1 MGVWR
6 DWSSPK
12 RLWAAA
18 PVLMGSLLA
27 GCAGPSRIATPVA
40 RMAPQDSGPPV
51 LVRPLDVPSV
61 TVEKCA
67 NDGDFIPMVDPTPGN
82 NQRRALVS
90 RHVDCRSGE
99 SDLIE
104 LDAPLEG
111 SDSIRRDTD
120 PVMGSDRNVIK
131 GRKLRIAS
139 KMSVY
144 GPSNMLQKQI
154 SLTLRA
160 IDYVPRRSDV
170 DAVVLPTIRVRPVL
184 ECGPA
189 AELLGSRPLCTVVG
203 NPIALRL
210 DGSEATGDYTVS
222 FDWARLPGQRKDV
235 VTFDLTFNTF
245 AFSVEG
251 EPTDAVQHEFDPQLD
266 AAGLRIRCD
275 RGVARTGSNGC
286 IFPEAAAV
294 FWVSSAPVIGAE
306 AVRHMI
312 EALDEGAP
320 GRFGM
325 QPGFRAVADAAV
337 AREGMALQRT
347 QMPVMRDANRYASC
361 GNVKSSIIRQRP
373 KHSES
378 CASSGGKSCDCDE
391 YPFASTY
398 QGAFENRSTTSAKYV
413 LGSDNRAVGSALATF
428 YASERVIDLSYETG
442 ERGVPTNPYP
452 SFVRDYGGDLFWIY
466 VAPGPQLG
474 ATQDWGGPGQP

>member
-6 DWSSPK
+6 DWRSPK

-18 PVLMGSLLA
+18 PVLMVSLLA

-40 RMAPQDSGPPV
+40 RMAPQDAGPPV

-104 LDAPLEG
+104 LDAPLGG

-120 PVMGSDRNVIK
+120 PVMGSDGNVIK

-144 GPSNMLQKQI
+144 GPSNILQKQI

-160 IDYVPRRSDV
+160 IDYVPGRSDV
-170 DAVVLPTIRVRPVL
+170 DAVVLPTIRVRPVF

-210 DGSEATGDYTVS
+210 DGSEATGDYTVG

-251 EPTDAVQHEFDPQLD
+251 SQPTQYSTNS
-266 AAGLRIRCD
+266 IR
-275 RGVARTGSNGC
+275 S
-286 IFPEAAAV
+286 
-294 FWVSSAPVIGAE
+294 W
-306 AVRHMI
+306 
-312 EALDEGAP
+312 
-320 GRFGM
+320 
-325 QPGFRAVADAAV
+325 
-337 AREGMALQRT
+337 
-347 QMPVMRDANRYASC
+347 MRQ
-361 GNVKSSIIRQRP
+361 G
-373 KHSES
+373 SES
-378 CASSGGKSCDCDE
+378 AVIVAS
-391 YPFASTY
+391 
-398 QGAFENRSTTSAKYV
+398 
-413 LGSDNRAVGSALATF
+413 
-428 YASERVIDLSYETG
+428 
-442 ERGVPTNPYP
+442 
-452 SFVRDYGGDLFWIY
+452 
-466 VAPGPQLG
+466 PGPAAMAASFPKPLRCFRYQAHRSSVLRPS
-474 ATQDWGGPGQP
+474 AT